1 MQHCTGPDLM
11 IICLAAMHDSSD
23 DTYHYEQSARSDH
36 NYDCHVGTKLFAKT
50 ELLYY
55 VELAKVGKVT

>member
-1 MQHCTGPDLM
+1 M

-23 DTYHYEQSARSDH
+23 DTYHYEQSAQSDH

-55 VELAKVGKVT
+55 VELDKVEKVP